1 LFCAGLAESFK
12 KIESRVML
20 SKETILLAENWETV
34 EDIFETQRKLRVE
47 LSKFLISL
55 EGQLQQSGW
64 WNKGWNFIKQS
75 DEQIYIAHSRW
86 RKNGDKPEYVLW
98 IGVESFNP
106 NALFGRQ
113 SDQQLYLWVNR
124 DPSLTTTLRTMV
136 AEKKVV
142 LPGESVDRPQGYI
155 VRKFIPKIL
164 PNEVARFGEIV
175 SPIIIDFF
183 TECASQEAILSRAA
197 ARNKM

>member
-1 LFCAGLAESFK
+1 
-12 KIESRVML
+12 ML

-34 EDIFETQRKLRVE
+34 EDILETQRKLRDE
-47 LSKFLISL
+47 LSTFLVSL
-55 EGQLQQSGW
+55 GGQLQQSGW

-75 DEQIYIAHSRW
+75 DEQIYIAHSHW
-86 RKNGDKPEYVLW
+86 RKNGDKPEYVFW

-183 TECASQEAILSRAA
+183 TECADQEAILSRIA
-197 ARNKM
+197 ARSKK